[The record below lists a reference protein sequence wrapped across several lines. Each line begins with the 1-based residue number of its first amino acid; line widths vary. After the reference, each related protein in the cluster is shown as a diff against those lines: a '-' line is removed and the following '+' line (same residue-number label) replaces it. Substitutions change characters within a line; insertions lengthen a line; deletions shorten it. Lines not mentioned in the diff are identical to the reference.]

1 MWIPS
6 KDKLR
11 KVRLQ
16 SQGEDVE
23 TPWAED
29 LGPVGGHPGARR
41 VRIGNVPFLH
51 AKPTYGDVL
60 VVVPDP
66 DDGMLTWDSNGVPF
80 DELST
85 RIEEDDGRWAM
96 ILDYELTA
104 DAKDAT
110 TAFQALDLAGKRADI
125 AVEGC

>member
-80 DELST
+80 DELSVKQRRVVMHGLPDEWIEV
-85 RIEEDDGRWAM
+85 RIGGGKSK
-96 ILDYELTA
+96 TP
-104 DAKDAT
+104 AT
-110 TAFQALDLAGKRADI
+110 GKPALR
-125 AVEGC
+125 